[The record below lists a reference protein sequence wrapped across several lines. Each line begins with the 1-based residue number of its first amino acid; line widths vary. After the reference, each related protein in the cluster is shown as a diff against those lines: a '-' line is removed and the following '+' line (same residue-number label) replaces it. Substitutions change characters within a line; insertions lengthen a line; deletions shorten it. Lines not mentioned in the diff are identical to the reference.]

1 MWHRVSGIAL
11 IVNGDALELQGSGG
25 IPSLITQLGADGN
38 RIAVMV
44 NDAVIA
50 RNTWPDAELHAGDRV
65 EILTFAGG
73 G

>member
-1 MWHRVSGIAL
+1 VWHRVSGIAL
-11 IVNGDALELQGSGG
+11 IVNGDALELQGSGD

-38 RIAVMV
+38 RIAVML

-50 RNTWPDAELHAGDRV
+50 RDAWTDVELNAGDRV
-65 EILTFAGG
+65 EVLTFAGG

>member
-1 MWHRVSGIAL
+1 MWHRVSGIVL
-11 IVNGDALELQGSGG
+11 IVNGDALELQGSGD
-25 IPSLITQLGADGN
+25 IPTLITQLGADGN

-50 RNTWPDAELHAGDRV
+50 RDTWPDAELNAGDRV
-65 EILTFAGG
+65 EVLTFAGG